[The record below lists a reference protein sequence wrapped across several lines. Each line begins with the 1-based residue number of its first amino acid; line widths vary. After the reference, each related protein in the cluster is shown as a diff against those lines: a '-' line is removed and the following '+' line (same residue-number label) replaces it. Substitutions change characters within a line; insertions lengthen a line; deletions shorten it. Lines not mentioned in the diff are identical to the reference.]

1 MQFFEKIQ
9 ALRKDRGL
17 SQESFAERI
26 GVSRQ
31 AVAKWESGESLP
43 EIDKLMLISDFFM
56 VSIDSLVK
64 DSQACSS
71 HAAPVDL
78 PHDAVVA
85 FLLRAKKATY
95 AGHGGETTPS
105 RPSSHDLAYQ
115 EGDLRYYDTYLGGL
129 MFAGEEAL
137 WKGDVPVWS
146 MNYVGR
152 TLDDLFSGDFL
163 KEALSHAS
171 ADLPYRGPRLYKNGD
186 YTYHCFVN
194 GSFDW
199 YEGTEEIFAGDR
211 KVFECRFHGGS
222 IR

>member
-78 PHDAVVA
+78 PQAAIGPGMAVFSQYTSVLEA
-85 FLLRAKKATY
+85 NGEPMSVHSALTLINKQVDEALG
-95 AGHGGETTPS
+95 GHGFALVLPGLA
-105 RPSSHDLAYQ
+105 RRVVGVGVAGIDFHDIVDD
-115 EGDLRYYDTYLGGL
+115 EHFED
-129 MFAGEEAL
+129 AG
-137 WKGDVPVWS
+137 
-146 MNYVGR
+146 
-152 TLDDLFSGDFL
+152 
-163 KEALSHAS
+163 
-171 ADLPYRGPRLYKNGD
+171 
-186 YTYHCFVN
+186 
-194 GSFDW
+194 
-199 YEGTEEIFAGDR
+199 
-211 KVFECRFHGGS
+211 
-222 IR
+222 